1 MPAMPGAESTTETVT
16 AEQLVQS
23 EAEFAALTALREVT
37 GEAGGP
43 MERHGMRCFLLSER
57 QAADRELM
65 VDHEIL
71 LVAGILHD
79 IGLYDGAS
87 EGGVYTTDGA
97 HFAKHLLAGRPGWD
111 GRRLELCL
119 EAIERHHEVRSQWQ
133 AGPEV
138 ELMRR
143 ADMIEL
149 TSGVVNF
156 GVSRGWI
163 RGLWKAVSRDGL
175 YGEVGKMVAKAARER
190 PTSLPKILI
199 RGA

>member
-1 MPAMPGAESTTETVT
+1 VSDEVEAAGAVS
-16 AEQLVQS
+16 AEDLVRS
-23 EAEFAALTALREVT
+23 EAEVAALTALREVT

-43 MERHGMRCFLLSER
+43 MERHGMRCFLISER
-57 QAADRELM
+57 QAADRDLM

-71 LVAGILHD
+71 LVAGLLHD

-87 EGGVYTTDGA
+87 EGGVYVTDGRN
-97 HFAKHLLAGRPGWD
+97 FAERLLAGRRGWD
-111 GRRLELCL
+111 ERRTRLCL
-119 EAIERHHEVRSQWQ
+119 EAIERHHEVRPQWH

-143 ADMIEL
+143 ADMVEL
-149 TSGVVNF
+149 SSGLVNF

-163 RGLWKAVSRDGL
+163 RGLWRAVPRDGL

>member
-1 MPAMPGAESTTETVT
+1 MNDDGTETGAVT
-16 AEQLVQS
+16 AEDLVRS
-23 EAEFAALTALREVT
+23 EAEVAALTALREVT

-43 MERHGMRCFLLSER
+43 MERHGMRCFLISER
-57 QAADRELM
+57 QASDRGLI

-71 LVAGILHD
+71 LVAGLLHD

-87 EGGVYTTDGA
+87 EGGVYVTDGRN
-97 HFAKHLLAGRPGWD
+97 FAERLLAGRSGWD
-111 GRRLELCL
+111 ERRTLLCL
-119 EAIERHHEVRSQWQ
+119 EAIERHHEVRPQWH

-143 ADMIEL
+143 ADLIEL
-149 TSGVVNF
+149 SSGLVNF

-163 RGLWKAVSRDGL
+163 RGLWRAVPRDGL

-190 PTSLPKILI
+190 PASLPKILI

>member
-1 MPAMPGAESTTETVT
+1 MSDDAEATGAVT
-16 AEQLVQS
+16 AEDLVRS
-23 EAEFAALTALREVT
+23 EAEVAALTALREVT

-43 MERHGMRCFLLSER
+43 MERHGMRCFLISER
-57 QAADRELM
+57 QAADRDLM

-71 LVAGILHD
+71 LVAGLLHD

-87 EGGVYTTDGA
+87 EGGVYVTDGRN
-97 HFAKHLLAGRPGWD
+97 FAERLLAGRPGWD
-111 GRRLELCL
+111 ERRTLLCL
-119 EAIERHHEVRSQWQ
+119 EAIERHHEVRPQWH

-143 ADMIEL
+143 ADLVEL
-149 TSGVVNF
+149 SSGLVNF

-163 RGLWKAVSRDGL
+163 RGLWRAVPRDGL

>member
-1 MPAMPGAESTTETVT
+1 MSDDAEATGAVT
-16 AEQLVQS
+16 AEDLVRS
-23 EAEFAALTALREVT
+23 EAEVAALTALREVT

-43 MERHGMRCFLLSER
+43 MERHGMRCFLISER
-57 QAADRELM
+57 QAADRDLM

-71 LVAGILHD
+71 LVAGLLHD

-87 EGGVYTTDGA
+87 EGGVYVTDGRN
-97 HFAKHLLAGRPGWD
+97 FAERLLAGRPGWD
-111 GRRLELCL
+111 ARRTLLCL
-119 EAIERHHEVRSQWQ
+119 EAIERHHEARPQWH
-133 AGPEV
+133 AGSEV

-143 ADMIEL
+143 ADMVEL
-149 TSGVVNF
+149 SGGLVNF

-163 RGLWKAVSRDGL
+163 RGLWRAVPRDGL

>member
-1 MPAMPGAESTTETVT
+1 MSDDAEATGAVT
-16 AEQLVQS
+16 AEDLVRS
-23 EAEFAALTALREVT
+23 EAEVAALTALREVT

-43 MERHGMRCFLLSER
+43 MERHGMRCFLISER
-57 QAADRELM
+57 QAADRDLM

-71 LVAGILHD
+71 LVAGLLHD

-87 EGGVYTTDGA
+87 EGGVYVTDGRN
-97 HFAKHLLAGRPGWD
+97 FAERLLAGRPGWD
-111 GRRLELCL
+111 ERRTLLCL
-119 EAIERHHEVRSQWQ
+119 EAIERHHEVRPQWH

-143 ADMIEL
+143 ADMVEL
-149 TSGVVNF
+149 SSGLINF

-163 RGLWKAVSRDGL
+163 RGLWRAVPRDGL

-199 RGA
+199 RGP

>member
-1 MPAMPGAESTTETVT
+1 MSDDAEATGAVT
-16 AEQLVQS
+16 AEDLVRS
-23 EAEFAALTALREVT
+23 EAEVAALTALREVT

-43 MERHGMRCFLLSER
+43 MERHGMRCFLISER
-57 QAADRELM
+57 QAADRDLM

-71 LVAGILHD
+71 LVAGLLHD

-87 EGGVYTTDGA
+87 EGGVYVTDGRN
-97 HFAKHLLAGRPGWD
+97 FAERLLAGRPGWD
-111 GRRLELCL
+111 ERRTRLCL
-119 EAIERHHEVRSQWQ
+119 EAIERHHEVRPQWH

-143 ADMIEL
+143 ADLVEL
-149 TSGVVNF
+149 SSGLVNF

-163 RGLWKAVSRDGL
+163 RGLWRAVPRDGL

>member
-1 MPAMPGAESTTETVT
+1 
-16 AEQLVQS
+16 
-23 EAEFAALTALREVT
+23 
-37 GEAGGP
+37 
-43 MERHGMRCFLLSER
+43 MRCFLISER
-57 QAADRELM
+57 QAADRDLM

-71 LVAGILHD
+71 LVAGLLHD

-87 EGGVYTTDGA
+87 EGGVYVTDGRN
-97 HFAKHLLAGRPGWD
+97 FAERLLAGRPGWD
-111 GRRLELCL
+111 ARRTLLCL
-119 EAIERHHEVRSQWQ
+119 EAIERHHEVRPQWH

-143 ADMIEL
+143 ADMVEL
-149 TSGVVNF
+149 SGGLVNF

-163 RGLWKAVSRDGL
+163 RGLWRAVPRDGL

>member
-1 MPAMPGAESTTETVT
+1 MSDDAEATGAVT
-16 AEQLVQS
+16 AEDLVRS
-23 EAEFAALTALREVT
+23 EAEVAALTALREVT
-37 GEAGGP
+37 GEVGGP
-43 MERHGMRCFLLSER
+43 MERHGMRCFLISER
-57 QAADRELM
+57 QAADRDLM

-71 LVAGILHD
+71 LVAGLLHD

-87 EGGVYTTDGA
+87 EGGVYVTDGRN
-97 HFAKHLLAGRPGWD
+97 FAERLLAGRPGWD
-111 GRRLELCL
+111 ARRTLLCL
-119 EAIERHHEVRSQWQ
+119 EAIERHHEVRPQWH

-143 ADMIEL
+143 ADMVEL
-149 TSGVVNF
+149 SSGLINF

-163 RGLWKAVSRDGL
+163 RGLWRAVPRDGL

>member
-1 MPAMPGAESTTETVT
+1 MSDDAEATGAVT
-16 AEQLVQS
+16 AEDLVRS
-23 EAEFAALTALREVT
+23 EAEVAALTALREVT

-43 MERHGMRCFLLSER
+43 MERHGMRCFLISER
-57 QAADRELM
+57 QAADRDLM

-71 LVAGILHD
+71 LVAGLLHD

-87 EGGVYTTDGA
+87 EGGVYVTDGRN
-97 HFAKHLLAGRPGWD
+97 FAERLLAGRPGWD
-111 GRRLELCL
+111 ARRTLLCL
-119 EAIERHHEVRSQWQ
+119 EAIERHHEVRPQWH

-143 ADMIEL
+143 ADMVEL
-149 TSGVVNF
+149 SGGLVNF

-163 RGLWKAVSRDGL
+163 RGLWRAVPRDGL

>member
-1 MPAMPGAESTTETVT
+1 MSDDAEATGAVT
-16 AEQLVQS
+16 AEDLVRS
-23 EAEFAALTALREVT
+23 EAEVAALTALREVT

-43 MERHGMRCFLLSER
+43 MERHGMRCFLISER
-57 QAADRELM
+57 QAADRDLM

-71 LVAGILHD
+71 LVAGLLHD

-87 EGGVYTTDGA
+87 EGGVYVTDGRN
-97 HFAKHLLAGRPGWD
+97 FAERLLAGRPGWD
-111 GRRLELCL
+111 ARRTLLCL
-119 EAIERHHEVRSQWQ
+119 EAIERHHEVRPQWH

-143 ADMIEL
+143 ADLVEL
-149 TSGVVNF
+149 SSGLVNF

-163 RGLWKAVSRDGL
+163 RGLWRAVPRDGL

>member
-1 MPAMPGAESTTETVT
+1 MSDDAEATGAVT
-16 AEQLVQS
+16 AEDLVRS
-23 EAEFAALTALREVT
+23 EAEVAALTALREVT

-43 MERHGMRCFLLSER
+43 MERHGMRCFLISER
-57 QAADRELM
+57 QAADRDLM

-71 LVAGILHD
+71 LVAGLLHD

-87 EGGVYTTDGA
+87 EGGVYVTDGRN
-97 HFAKHLLAGRPGWD
+97 FAERLLAGRPGWD
-111 GRRLELCL
+111 ARRTLLCL
-119 EAIERHHEVRSQWQ
+119 EAIERHHEVRPQWH

-143 ADMIEL
+143 ADMVEL
-149 TSGVVNF
+149 SSGLVNF

-163 RGLWKAVSRDGL
+163 RGLWRAVPRDGL

>member
-1 MPAMPGAESTTETVT
+1 MSDDAEATGAVT
-16 AEQLVQS
+16 AEDLVRS
-23 EAEFAALTALREVT
+23 EAEVAALTALREVT

-43 MERHGMRCFLLSER
+43 MERHGMRCFLISER
-57 QAADRELM
+57 QAADRDLM

-71 LVAGILHD
+71 LVAGLLHD

-87 EGGVYTTDGA
+87 EGGVYVTDGRN
-97 HFAKHLLAGRPGWD
+97 FAERLLAGRPGWD
-111 GRRLELCL
+111 ARRTLLCL
-119 EAIERHHEVRSQWQ
+119 EAIERHHEVRPQWH

-143 ADMIEL
+143 ADMVEL
-149 TSGVVNF
+149 SSGLINF

-163 RGLWKAVSRDGL
+163 RGLWRAVPRDGL

>member
-1 MPAMPGAESTTETVT
+1 MSDDAEATGAVT
-16 AEQLVQS
+16 AEDLVRS
-23 EAEFAALTALREVT
+23 EAEVAALTALREVT

-43 MERHGMRCFLLSER
+43 MERHGMRCFLISER
-57 QAADRELM
+57 QAADRDLM

-71 LVAGILHD
+71 LVAGLLHD

-87 EGGVYTTDGA
+87 EGGVYVTDGRN
-97 HFAKHLLAGRPGWD
+97 FAERLLAGRPGWD
-111 GRRLELCL
+111 ARRTLLCL
-119 EAIERHHEVRSQWQ
+119 EAIERHHEARPQWH
-133 AGPEV
+133 AGSEV

-143 ADMIEL
+143 ADMVEL
-149 TSGVVNF
+149 SSGLINF

-163 RGLWKAVSRDGL
+163 RGLWRAVPRDGL